1 MDLITVIVKN
11 LHNLRIVRG
20 KPFKQKD
27 SLRRKVKKLIQT
39 YDQTSRTTYKLEL
52 RYYLG
57 EILDE
62 YKVRGIKSHQ
72 RVEARRIYRAF
83 KLIGPSV
90 LVEMPPEVTPRK
102 IRMMSKDQF
111 DLLVL
116 NIEVYEDIN
125 LGGGTMSEENPSS
138 DHVTADLIGEDRL
151 MLEDNTTSVITNAQE
166 GEDYHS
172 RNQISFEKSNV
183 SRLLPD
189 ISEDSQI
196 VPEVAEDDWMQLDM
210 TGDIQGEIEWED
222 FIG

>member
-1 MDLITVIVKN
+1 MDLITVIVKH
-11 LHNLRIVRG
+11 LHNQGIIRG

-62 YKVRGIKSHQ
+62 YSVKGIKSHQ

-83 KLIGPSV
+83 KLIGPIA
-90 LVEMPPEVTPRK
+90 LVGMPPEVTSRK
-102 IRMMSKDQF
+102 IQMMSKDQF

-116 NIEVYEDIN
+116 NIEVYEGIN
-125 LGGGTMSEENPSS
+125 LGGGIMSEENPPS
-138 DHVTADLIGEDRL
+138 DHVTADLIGKDRL
-151 MLEDNTTSVITNAQE
+151 MLEDNITSVIINAQE
-166 GEDYHS
+166 GEDYHL
-172 RNQISFEKSNV
+172 RNQISLEKSEAF
-183 SRLLPD
+183 RLLPD
-189 ISEDSQI
+189 ISEDSQK
-196 VPEVAEDDWMQLDM
+196 VPEVAGDDWMQPDM

-222 FIG
+222 FIR

>member
-11 LHNLRIVRG
+11 LCNQGTVRG

-39 YDQTSRTTYKLEL
+39 YDQTSRTTYKMEL

-57 EILDE
+57 KILDE
-62 YKVRGIKSHQ
+62 YSVKGIKSHQ

-83 KLIGPSV
+83 KPIGPTA
-90 LVEMPPEVTPRK
+90 LVGMPPEITCRK

-116 NIEVYEDIN
+116 NIEVYEGIN
-125 LGGGTMSEENPSS
+125 LGGGTMSEENPPSN
-138 DHVTADLIGEDRL
+138 HVTADLIGEDGL

-172 RNQISFEKSNV
+172 RNQIFLEKSDV
-183 SRLLPD
+183 FRLLPD
-189 ISEDSQI
+189 ISKDSQI
-196 VPEVAEDDWMQLDM
+196 VPEVAGDDWMQPDM
-210 TGDIQGEIEWED
+210 TGDIQGEVEWED

>member
-11 LHNLRIVRG
+11 LRNQETVRG

-62 YKVRGIKSHQ
+62 YSVKGIKSHQ

-83 KLIGPSV
+83 KLIGPTA
-90 LVEMPPEVTPRK
+90 LVGMPPEVTSRK

-116 NIEVYEDIN
+116 NIEVYEGIN
-125 LGGGTMSEENPSS
+125 LGGGIMSEENPPS

-151 MLEDNTTSVITNAQE
+151 MLEDNITSVTINAQE
-166 GEDYHS
+166 GEDNRS
-172 RNQISFEKSNV
+172 QNQISLEKSDA

-189 ISEDSQI
+189 ISEEFQI
-196 VPEVAEDDWMQLDM
+196 VPEVAGDDWMQPDM

>member
-11 LHNLRIVRG
+11 LHNLGIVRG

-83 KLIGPSV
+83 KPIGPSV

-116 NIEVYEDIN
+116 NIEVYEGIN
-125 LGGGTMSEENPSS
+125 LGGGTMSEENPPS
-138 DHVTADLIGEDRL
+138 DHVIADLISEDRS
-151 MLEDNTTSVITNAQE
+151 MLEDNTSQ
-166 GEDYHS
+166 
-172 RNQISFEKSNV
+172 NQISLEKFDA

-189 ISEDSQI
+189 IPEEFQI
-196 VPEVAEDDWMQLDM
+196 VPEVAGDDWLQSDM
-210 TGDIQGEIEWED
+210 TGDIQGEIEWKD

>member
-11 LHNLRIVRG
+11 LHNQGSVRG

-27 SLRRKVKKLIQT
+27 SFRRKVKKLIQT

-72 RVEARRIYRAF
+72 QVEARRIYQAF
-83 KLIGPSV
+83 KPIRPIV
-90 LVEMPPEVTPRK
+90 LVGMPPEVTSQK

-116 NIEVYEDIN
+116 NIEVYEGIN
-125 LGGGTMSEENPSS
+125 LGGGTMSEENPPS
-138 DHVTADLIGEDRL
+138 DYVTADLISEDRL
-151 MLEDNTTSVITNAQE
+151 MLEDNITSVTINAQK
-166 GEDYHS
+166 GEDNYS
-172 RNQISFEKSNV
+172 QNQISLEKSDASQLLPNV
-183 SRLLPD
+183 S
-189 ISEDSQI
+189 
-196 VPEVAEDDWMQLDM
+196 AE
-210 TGDIQGEIEWED
+210 
-222 FIG
+222 F

>member
-11 LHNLRIVRG
+11 LHNQGIVRG

-39 YDQTSRTTYKLEL
+39 YNQTSRTTYKLEL

-72 RVEARRIYRAF
+72 RVEARRIYQAF
-83 KLIGPSV
+83 KLIGPTV
-90 LVEMPPEVTPRK
+90 LVGMPPEVTFQK
-102 IRMMSKDQF
+102 IRMISKDQF

-116 NIEVYEDIN
+116 NIEVYEGIN
-125 LGGGTMSEENPSS
+125 LGGGIMSEENPPS

-151 MLEDNTTSVITNAQE
+151 MLEDNITSVTINAQE
-166 GEDYHS
+166 GEDNRS
-172 RNQISFEKSNV
+172 QNQISLEKSDA
-183 SRLLPD
+183 SRLLPN
-189 ISEDSQI
+189 
-196 VPEVAEDDWMQLDM
+196 VPEEFQIAPETTEDDWMQLDM

-222 FIG
+222 FIR

>member
-1 MDLITVIVKN
+1 MVLITVIVKN
-11 LHNLRIVRG
+11 LHNQGIVRG

-72 RVEARRIYRAF
+72 RVEARRIYQAF
-83 KLIGPSV
+83 KLIGPTA
-90 LVEMPPEVTPRK
+90 LVGMPPEVTSQK
-102 IRMMSKDQF
+102 IRIMSKDQF
-111 DLLVL
+111 NLLVL
-116 NIEVYEDIN
+116 NIEVYEGIN
-125 LGGGTMSEENPSS
+125 LGGGIMSEENPPS
-138 DHVTADLIGEDRL
+138 DHVTADLISEDRL
-151 MLEDNTTSVITNAQE
+151 MLEDNTTSVIINAQE

-172 RNQISFEKSNV
+172 RNQISLEKSDAF
-183 SRLLPD
+183 RLLPD

-196 VPEVAEDDWMQLDM
+196 VPEVVGDDWMQSDM
-210 TGDIQGEIEWED
+210 TRDIQGEIEWED

>member
-62 YKVRGIKSHQ
+62 YKVKGIKSHQ
-72 RVEARRIYRAF
+72 RVEARRIYQAF
-83 KLIGPSV
+83 KLIGLTA
-90 LVEMPPEVTPRK
+90 LVGMPPEVTSQK
-102 IRMMSKDQF
+102 IRMMSRDQF

-116 NIEVYEDIN
+116 NIEVYEGIN
-125 LGGGTMSEENPSS
+125 LGGGTMSEENPPS

-151 MLEDNTTSVITNAQE
+151 MLEDNITSVTINAQE
-166 GEDYHS
+166 GENYHS
-172 RNQISFEKSNV
+172 RNQISLEKSDA

-189 ISEDSQI
+189 MSEDSQI
-196 VPEVAEDDWMQLDM
+196 VPKVAGDDWMQPDM

>member
-1 MDLITVIVKN
+1 MLNSLQSYFMDLITVIVKN
-11 LHNLRIVRG
+11 LHNQGIVRG

-57 EILDE
+57 KILDE
-62 YKVRGIKSHQ
+62 YKVRGIKNHQ
-72 RVEARRIYRAF
+72 RVEARRIYQAF
-83 KLIGPSV
+83 KLMGPTA

-116 NIEVYEDIN
+116 NIKVYEGIN
-125 LGGGTMSEENPSS
+125 LGGGTMSEENPPSN
-138 DHVTADLIGEDRL
+138 HVTADLIGEDRL

-166 GEDYHS
+166 GEDNHS
-172 RNQISFEKSNV
+172 QNQISLEKSDA

-189 ISEDSQI
+189 IPEESQI
-196 VPEVAEDDWMQLDM
+196 VSEATGDDWMQPDM
-210 TGDIQGEIEWED
+210 TGDI
-222 FIG
+222 